1 MSNLN
6 NIARLIKNKAKS
18 EAEKAT
24 DGLELLFGEITKE
37 GIITNRFKRK
47 PIKDYK
53 MLQTVSKKKTVITK
67 TESSDGHTHDVISP
81 ILSIGDIVVLA
92 IVEGE
97 FVVLGKVED
106 TDE

>member
-24 DGLELLFGEITKE
+24 DGLELLFGEITNE

-67 TESSDGHTHDVISP
+67 TESYAGHTHDVISP